1 MGYFPFYMDIEG
13 KLCVIAGGGKVAY
26 RKVCDLLPFGV
37 TIKVVS
43 PEWNAGL
50 SALAEEPSFGSRL
63 KLYRRLFSVED
74 DLADADFVIAA
85 SSDEVLNAKISDY
98 CRQKKIPV
106 NVVDVKDEC
115 SFIFPSMLQEGPVNI
130 AISSG
135 GASPVLTQIIKERIR
150 QVIPEHTG
158 EIAEQLGSLRPEIL
172 SLFPESSQKRKEV
185 FKKMATRAAEQDQ
198 PLTREQIDEII
209 ADEEPYDRT

>member
-37 TIKVVS
+37 CIRVIALDF
-43 PEWNAGL
+43 NAKL
-50 SALAEEPSFGSRL
+50 EALCKDTFHTQGRL
-63 KLYRRLFSVED
+63 QLNRRLFSIED
-74 DLADADFVIAA
+74 IKEADFVIAA
-85 SSDEVLNAKISDY
+85 LSDEALNNQISAY
-98 CRQKKIPV
+98 CRENKIPV

-185 FKKMATRAAEQDQ
+185 FKKMATLAAEQDQ

>member
-26 RKVCDLLPFGV
+26 RKVCDLLPFG
-37 TIKVVS
+37 TCIKVVS
-43 PEWNAGL
+43 LEFNAGL
-50 SALAEEPSFGSRL
+50 SALAKEPSLGSRL
-63 KLYRRLFSVED
+63 KLYRRLFSIED

-85 SSDEVLNAKISDY
+85 SSDEVLNAQISDH
-98 CRQKKIPV
+98 CKQKKIPV

-158 EIAEQLGSLRPEIL
+158 EIAEQLGSLRPEVL
-172 SLFPESSQKRKEV
+172 SCFPDSSKKRKEV
-185 FKKMATRAAEQDQ
+185 FKKMATLAAELDQ
-198 PLTREQIDEII
+198 PLTREQIEEII
-209 ADEEPYDRT
+209 ADEESYDRT

>member
-1 MGYFPFYMDIEG
+1 MSLQEEERLHTVRYVTCFLWCNYQGRFTGME
-13 KLCVIAGGGKVAY
+13 CRVIRSGRGTV
-26 RKVCDLLPFGV
+26 L
-37 TIKVVS
+37 
-43 PEWNAGL
+43 W
-50 SALAEEPSFGSRL
+50 EPSETVQTA
-63 KLYRRLFSVED
+63 FSVED

-185 FKKMATRAAEQDQ
+185 LRKW
-198 PLTREQIDEII
+198 PLLLQS
-209 ADEEPYDRT
+209 RTSL

>member
-37 TIKVVS
+37 CIRVIALDF
-43 PEWNAGL
+43 NAEL
-50 SALAEEPSFGSRL
+50 EALCKDTFRTQGRL
-63 KLYRRLFSVED
+63 QLNRRLFSIED
-74 DLADADFVIAA
+74 IKEADFVIAA
-85 SSDEVLNAKISDY
+85 LSDEALNNQISAY
-98 CRQKKIPV
+98 CRENKIPV

-185 FKKMATRAAEQDQ
+185 FKKMATLAAEQDQ
-198 PLTREQIDEII
+198 PLTREQINEII